1 MLAIF
6 LKTLPFFAV
15 IALGYGAGRF
25 RFFPAEATAWLT
37 KFVFYVALS
46 AMLFKLT
53 ATLSFAQIWDPVF
66 AAAYLAATGGL
77 YAIQF
82 ALSRLRGVS
91 LAEATI
97 EAQAGTIGNTGFLG
111 IPMLA
116 VLLGPV
122 SNGPILMVLTID
134 MIVFSSL
141 VTLLIT
147 AARSGRLTLGSI
159 GALALGLVQNPMI
172 VSMVAGFA
180 WAGLGLPLP
189 GPLMETLSLLGS
201 AATPCALFAIGA
213 SLAGRSAERLSVAAW
228 LSFSKLVLHP
238 AMAALMALAVFPVA
252 PQAAGAMI
260 AAAALPVAGNIYILA
275 QHYRVAPQRVSA
287 AILLSTAFSIVT
299 VPLVIAWVTGG

>member
-1 MLAIF
+1 MLPIF
-6 LKTLPFFAV
+6 LKTLPFFAI
-15 IALGYGAGRF
+15 IALGYGAGRL
-25 RFFPAEATAWLT
+25 RIFPPEATAWLT

-46 AMLFKLT
+46 AMLFRLT
-53 ATLSFAQIWDPVF
+53 VNLSFAEIWDPAF

-77 YAIQF
+77 YALQF

-97 EAQAGTIGNTGFLG
+97 EAQVGSIGNTGFLG

-116 VLLGPV
+116 VLLGPS

-134 MIVFSSL
+134 MFVFSSL

-159 GALALGLVQNPMI
+159 RTLALGLIRNPML

-180 WAGLGLPLP
+180 WAGIGLPVP
-189 GPLMETLSLLGS
+189 APMAETLTLLGG

-213 SLAGRSAERLSVAAW
+213 SLAGRSAERLAVAGW
-228 LSFSKLVLHP
+228 LSFSKLILHP
-238 AMAALMALAVFPVA
+238 AAAALMALVVFPVA
-252 PQAAGAMI
+252 PAAAGAMI

-275 QHYRVAPQRVSA
+275 QHYGVAPQRVSA
-287 AILLSTAFSIVT
+287 AILISTACSILT
-299 VPLVIAWVTGG
+299 VPLVIAWVAGT

>member
-1 MLAIF
+1 MLPIF
-6 LKTLPFFAV
+6 LKTLPFFAI
-15 IALGYGAGRF
+15 IALGYGAGRL
-25 RFFPAEATAWLT
+25 RIFPPEATAWLT

-46 AMLFKLT
+46 AMLFRLT
-53 ATLSFAQIWDPVF
+53 VNLSFAEIWDPAF

-77 YAIQF
+77 YALQF

-97 EAQAGTIGNTGFLG
+97 EAQVGSIGNTGFLG

-116 VLLGPV
+116 VLLGPS

-134 MIVFSSL
+134 MFVFSSL

-159 GALALGLVQNPMI
+159 RTLALGLIRNPML

-180 WAGLGLPLP
+180 WSGTGLPVP
-189 GPLMETLSLLGS
+189 APMAETLTLLGG

-213 SLAGRSAERLSVAAW
+213 SLAGRSAERLAVAGW
-228 LSFSKLVLHP
+228 LSFSKLILHP
-238 AMAALMALAVFPVA
+238 AAAALMALVVFPVA
-252 PQAAGAMI
+252 PAAAGAMI

-275 QHYRVAPQRVSA
+275 QHYGVAPQRVSA
-287 AILLSTAFSIVT
+287 AILISTACSILT
-299 VPLVIAWVTGG
+299 VPLVIAWVAGT

>member
-6 LKTLPFFAV
+6 LKTLPFFAL
-15 IALGYGAGRF
+15 IALGYGAGRL
-25 RFFPAEATAWLT
+25 RVFPAEATAWLT
-37 KFVFYVALS
+37 KFVFYFALS

-53 ATLSFAQIWDPVF
+53 ATLSFAEIWDPVF

-97 EAQAGTIGNTGFLG
+97 EAQTGCIGNTGFLG

-116 VLLGPV
+116 VLLGPA

-147 AARSGRLTLGSI
+147 AARSGRLGLSSIRSLG
-159 GALALGLVQNPMI
+159 LGLVQNPMI

-180 WAGLGLPLP
+180 WSGFGLPLP
-189 GPLMETLSLLGS
+189 GPMMETLTLLGS

-213 SLAGRSAERLSVAAW
+213 SLAGRSAERLAVAGW
-228 LSFSKLVLHP
+228 LSFSKLILHP
-238 AMAALMALAVFPVA
+238 AMAALMAFAVFPVD
-252 PQAAGAMI
+252 PQAAGVMI

-299 VPLVIAWVTGG
+299 VPPVIAWATGA